1 MQNVYQEFF
10 KDRTIYYSTFP
21 IREQA
26 QRGGDW
32 NFHLN
37 PVYTIG
43 LLNFNFA
50 AGLENAKRWHHEVKL
65 MEVDTHEIF
74 YDKLT
79 YIYVEIPKF
88 DKQESELVTMYDKWM
103 YVLKNLSRLMQRPA
117 ALQERVFTRLFEQ
130 AEISKFNKQELKM
143 YEDSVNAYRDI
154 VNAIRT
160 AEKTKIAEG
169 HAEGRAE
176 GMGEGM
182 AKGIAKVKVEGEKEA
197 KEKMA
202 ANLLSLGVPL
212 ETIVQASGL
221 SEEDI
226 QNLKL

>member
-1 MQNVYQEFF
+1 MYQEFF

-32 NFHLN
+32 DFHLN

-50 AGLENAKRWHHEVKL
+50 DGLENARRWHHEVKL
-65 MEVDTHEIF
+65 TEVDTHEIF

-130 AEISKFNKQELKM
+130 AEISKFNTQELKM

-160 AEKTKIAEG
+160 AEKTKFAEG
-169 HAEGRAE
+169 KA
-176 GMGEGM
+176 EGM
-182 AKGIAKVKVEGEKEA
+182 AKGEKEA
-197 KEKMA
+197 KEKIA

-212 ETIVQASGL
+212 ETIVQASDL
-221 SEEDI
+221 SEEEI
-226 QNLKL
+226 RNLRI